1 MIAISNELW
10 NSDTSFELL
19 IYKIILWPLGIWPLN
34 RGEIFSEIRLV
45 LSAITQAATCI
56 CLDIEM
62 WKNCHGF
69 EDKLDI
75 FVLSI
80 FALLACEKGL
90 LVRYHQDKIYSNVV
104 SAVED
109 WNKLSIK
116 DNLKNRKIMMQHA
129 RISRI
134 VCISLMGP
142 ASGGTLSWIIL
153 ALPLPIFKMEN
164 NTDIIR
170 NYPLRTACIF
180 DSATT
185 STIYYVIF
193 ILQIYQLVATCL
205 GNCGNDVFFFGLSMH
220 LCGQLEI
227 LKSEF
232 RTLVSEKAIEKN
244 QKRYGGDYLTSQN
257 EELAFAAYES
267 MWYKCPL
274 KTMKNIAFII
284 SRASKPIN
292 ITAGKFV
299 QMTLPTFMDI
309 LKLAVS
315 YMSVLHPE
323 IINSGMQLI
332 YKKGLKETFSSYEFY
347 PEAIASGFFDTLI
360 ILHKLFPD
368 SKREGMFKLPTLA
381 QNFLSYNATE
391 QFYEAI
397 YNETNGKSYHGHKKV
412 ARIKI
417 C

>member
-1 MIAISNELW
+1 
-10 NSDTSFELL
+10 
-19 IYKIILWPLGIWPLN
+19 
-34 RGEIFSEIRLV
+34 
-45 LSAITQAATCI
+45 
-56 CLDIEM
+56 M

-90 LVRYHQDKIYSNVV
+90 LVRYHQDKIYNNVV

-109 WNKLSIK
+109 WNKLSIR

-164 NTDIIR
+164 NTDIVR
-170 NYPLRTACIF
+170 NFPLRTACIF
-180 DSATT
+180 DSAST

-232 RTLVSEKAIEKN
+232 RTLVSEKATEKN
-244 QKRYGGDYLTSQN
+244 QKRFKMIVKRHIHLIDLIQKLEN
-257 EELAFAAYES
+257 AY
-267 MWYKCPL
+267 
-274 KTMKNIAFII
+274 N
-284 SRASKPIN
+284 
-292 ITAGKFV
+292 
-299 QMTLPTFMDI
+299 
-309 LKLAVS
+309 
-315 YMSVLHPE
+315 
-323 IINSGMQLI
+323 
-332 YKKGLKETFSSYEFY
+332 
-347 PEAIASGFFDTLI
+347 LI
-360 ILHKLFPD
+360 ILSQLIMSSLLICIMGRPFLFKE
-368 SKREGMFKLPTLA
+368 SIL
-381 QNFLSYNATE
+381 
-391 QFYEAI
+391 
-397 YNETNGKSYHGHKKV
+397 
-412 ARIKI
+412 
-417 C
+417 

>member
-34 RGEIFSEIRLV
+34 RGEIFSEIRL
-45 LSAITQAATCI
+45 AATCI

-315 YMSVLHPE
+315 YMSVLPDPE

-347 PEAIASGFFDTLI
+347 AEAIASGFFDTLI